1 MPSNLCYLIN
11 ESGLLKTHGNSSL
24 RDMTDKHYDPE
35 EIAKFEAIAAE
46 WWDENGRFKP
56 LHRINPLRLDYI
68 DKALSLQ
75 GKCVLDVGCGGG
87 LLAESMAQRGAQV
100 TGLDRSPK
108 ALGVARTHAE
118 QSGVVL
124 EYIENDAETW
134 MLDHHEQYDAVTCL
148 EVLEHV
154 PDVPRTV
161 AACAAMTKPG
171 GLFFFATLNRT
182 PASYLK
188 AIIGAEYLMGWLPK
202 GTHEYAKFIRP
213 SEMHAALSQAGL
225 EVQDICGMSYA
236 LLSDTFSLSSDLSVN
251 YLGVA
256 RKPV

>member
-1 MPSNLCYLIN
+1 MI
-11 ESGLLKTHGNSSL
+11 SGLPKGHGNSSL
-24 RDMTDKHYDPE
+24 RAMTDKHYDPE

-46 WWDENGRFKP
+46 WWDADGRFKP

-68 DKALSLQ
+68 DEALSLQ
-75 GKCVLDVGCGGG
+75 GKQVLDVGCGGG
-87 LLAESMAQRGAQV
+87 LLAESMAQRGALV

-118 QSGVVL
+118 QGDVKLDYVES
-124 EYIENDAETW
+124 DAETW
-134 MLDHHEQYDAVTCL
+134 AQEHSNQYDAVTCL

-161 AACAAMTKPG
+161 AACANMTKPG

-182 PASYLK
+182 PTSYLK
-188 AIIGAEYLMGWLPK
+188 AIIGAEYVMGWLPK
-202 GTHEYAKFIRP
+202 GTHEYARFIRP
-213 SEMHAALSQAGL
+213 SEMHTALNQAGL
-225 EVQDICGMSYA
+225 EIQDICGMSYA
-236 LLSDTFSLSSDLSVN
+236 LWSDKFSLSSDLSVN